1 MEEVEVK
8 DMEVAAV
15 VVAAAMDVAV
25 VVCGQANVNKD
36 KLYWT
41 LCGSTQHTK
50 GTWWDLVGC
59 PNQNSFAYLTGIE
72 KRCHGGMAQ
81 NGKVRVHFMKTHL

>member
-8 DMEVAAV
+8 DVEVAAV
-15 VVAAAMDVAV
+15 VVAAAMDVVV
-25 VVCGQANVNKD
+25 VVCGQTYVNKD

-41 LCGSTQHTK
+41 LCGRTQHTK

-59 PNQNSFAYLTGIE
+59 PNQNSFAYLTGT
-72 KRCHGGMAQ
+72 KMRCNGGIAQ
-81 NGKVRVHFMKTHL
+81 KGTEMKSHL